1 MPKQELDAEEQFN
14 LALSI
19 VGLVLRNGPHTVAEL
34 AEHFGFSEKSIHRAV
49 QTIGNSEDVGNF
61 RTHFY
66 LDDELLEKGEVD
78 FSQAAAQLD
87 EPPVLSQRQV
97 AALAAGLDYLASL
110 PQFEASTELAE
121 LRMAIGGATP
131 TSVARVS
138 RTRELGLLT
147 KLQEALLGGLA
158 VSCEY
163 QNQLGERA
171 KRNIDPL
178 RIDFI
183 ADKHYLRGFCHKNQ
197 AVRSFRLD
205 RMVSVEVTDQPIST
219 DAKSQPIPEEVF
231 GEVSTETLVKISAQ
245 PEASE
250 IFWNFPSVGQLS
262 QVGEQLVGEIM
273 VGSLK
278 ALGRH
283 VARYGGLVRVIS
295 PQSAVDSVRDFA
307 ASAMLRPESPEDED

>member
-19 VGLVLRNGPHTVAEL
+19 VGLVLRDGPHSVSEL
-34 AEHFGFSEKSIHRAV
+34 AEHFGFSEKSINRAV
-49 QTIGNSEDVGNF
+49 LTIGNSEDVGNF

-78 FSQAAAQLD
+78 FSQASAQLD

-110 PQFEASTELAE
+110 PQFEASTELAD
-121 LRMAIGGATP
+121 LRTAIGGGTP
-131 TSVARVS
+131 TGVARVS

-147 KLQEALLGGLA
+147 ILQQALLGGFA

-205 RMVSVEVTDQPIST
+205 RMVSVEVTNQPISA
-219 DAKSQPIPEEVF
+219 DAKTHPIPEEVF

-262 QVGEQLVGEIM
+262 QVEDELVGEIM

-295 PQSAVDSVRDFA
+295 PQSAVDSVREFA
-307 ASAMLRPESPEDED
+307 KSALQAPTSPRDED

>member
-19 VGLVLRNGPHTVAEL
+19 VGLVLRDGPHGVSEL
-34 AEHFGFSEKSIHRAV
+34 AEHFGFSERTIHRAV
-49 QTIGNSEDVGNF
+49 LTIGNSEDVGNF

-78 FSQAAAQLD
+78 FTQASAQLD

-110 PQFEASTELAE
+110 PQFESSTELADVR
-121 LRMAIGGATP
+121 LAIGGATP
-131 TSVARVS
+131 TGVARIS

-147 KLQEALLGGLA
+147 TLQEALLSGLA
-158 VSCEY
+158 ISCEY

-171 KRNIDPL
+171 KRSIDPL

-205 RMVSVEVTDQPIST
+205 RMVSVEITDLKISEL
-219 DAKSQPIPEEVF
+219 ALSQQIPDEVF
-231 GEVSTETLVKISAQ
+231 GEVSSETLVKVAAQ

-250 IFWNFPSVGQLS
+250 IFWNFPSVGILN
-262 QVGEQLVGEIM
+262 QVGDELVGEIM
-273 VGSLK
+273 VGSLR

-283 VARYGGLVRVIS
+283 VARYGGLVRVLA
-295 PQSAVDSVRDFA
+295 PQSAVDAVREFA
-307 ASAMLRPESPEDED
+307 RSALTQPAAPRDED

>member
-19 VGLVLRNGPHTVAEL
+19 VGLVLRDGQHSVSEL
-34 AEHFGFSEKSIHRAV
+34 ATHFGFSENTIRKAV
-49 QTIGNSEDVGNF
+49 LTIGNSEDVGNF

-66 LDDELLEKGEVD
+66 LDDELLDEGQVD
-78 FSQAAAQLD
+78 FTQASAELD

-110 PQFEASTELAE
+110 PQFEASTELSE
-121 LRMAIGGATP
+121 LRLAIGGATP
-131 TSVARVS
+131 TGVARVS

-147 KLQEALLGGLA
+147 TLQRALLDGLA
-158 VSCEY
+158 ITCEY
-163 QNQLGERA
+163 QNQLGERS
-171 KRNIDPL
+171 KRTIDPL

-205 RMVSVEVTDQPIST
+205 RMVSIEITDQAISES
-219 DAKSQPIPEEVF
+219 ALSLPIPDEVF
-231 GEVSTETLVKISAQ
+231 GEVSSETLVKISAQ

-262 QVGEQLVGEIM
+262 QVGDQLVGEIM

-278 ALGRH
+278 SLGRH

-295 PQSAVDSVRDFA
+295 PQSAIDSVRQFA
-307 ASAMLRPESPEDED
+307 ESALSTPQSPGDED

>member
-19 VGLVLRNGPHTVAEL
+19 VGLVLRDGPHGVSEL
-34 AEHFGFSEKSIHRAV
+34 AEHFGLSEKTIHRAV
-49 QTIGNSEDVGNF
+49 LTIGNSEDVGNF

-78 FSQAAAQLD
+78 FTQASAQLD

-110 PQFEASTELAE
+110 PQFESSTELSD
-121 LRMAIGGATP
+121 LRLAIGGATP
-131 TSVARVS
+131 TGVARIS

-147 KLQEALLGGLA
+147 TLQEALLGGLA
-158 VSCEY
+158 ISCEY

-205 RMVSVEVTDQPIST
+205 RMVSVEITDQKISEL
-219 DAKSQPIPEEVF
+219 ALSQPIPDEVF
-231 GEVSTETLVKISAQ
+231 GEVSSETLVKIAAQ

-250 IFWNFPSVGQLS
+250 IFWNFPSVGILS
-262 QVGEQLVGEIM
+262 QVADELVGEIM
-273 VGSLK
+273 VGSLR

-283 VARYGGLVRVIS
+283 VARYGGLVRVLS
-295 PQSAVDSVRDFA
+295 PQPAVDAVREFA
-307 ASAMLRPESPEDED
+307 RSALTQPAAPGDED